1 MNAINQAETP
11 CAPGVTELVERAH
24 AMIPA
29 LRANAAEV
37 EKARSVPKETIDA
50 FKEAGFFKILQP
62 RRWGGWEMDP
72 SVFSKVLMELG
83 RGCPSSAWN
92 MMILGVHQWEFGL
105 FDERA
110 GNDMWAADNSVLV
123 ASSYAPFGKCRKVD
137 GGWMLSGEWKTSSG
151 CDHAQGGAILG
162 AFELDDEG
170 NRRDTRSFL
179 VSREDYDIIDDWFVV
194 GLAGTGS
201 KSVRIKGEAF
211 IPDYRSHSVIDY
223 TKTDR
228 ETPYLHPFNQ
238 VFYASV
244 SSVIIGF
251 ARGMIDL
258 YIEQMKPRQNIMGP
272 AGAAAQNP
280 YVKDKLGNAAL
291 LVRSAQ
297 ARLAQVFEEASAYVQ
312 RGELVPLHD
321 RVFHFLE
328 IQRCGKDCLDA
339 SMMLW
344 KKLSAR
350 AIGLNNPVQLWMRA
364 MLVAA
369 NHITQNEDDNAGVLG
384 GYLLGQGVPPFIY
397 NLPEVPACQEQA
409 A

>member
-1 MNAINQAETP
+1 MNALTDTVQQPT
-11 CAPGVTELVERAH
+11 VSELVERAR

-50 FKEAGFFKILQP
+50 FKQAGFFKILQP
-62 RRWGGWEMDP
+62 RRWGGWEMNP
-72 SVFSKVLMELG
+72 GVFSKVLMELG

-110 GNDMWAADNSVLV
+110 AHDMWAADNSVLV
-123 ASSYAPFGKCRKVD
+123 ASSYAPFGKCRKVE
-137 GGWMLSGEWKTSSG
+137 GGWMLGGEWKTSSG

-162 AFELDDEG
+162 AFWLDDEG
-170 NRRDTRSFL
+170 NRRDYRSFL
-179 VSREDYDIIDDWFVV
+179 VSRSDYEIIDDWHVV

-211 IPDYRSHSVIDY
+211 IPDYRSHSIVDY
-223 TKTDR
+223 QKTER
-228 ETPYLHPFNQ
+228 GTPYLHPFNQ
-238 VFYASV
+238 VFYSAV
-244 SSVIIGF
+244 SSVIVGY

-258 YIEQMKPRQNIMGP
+258 YIEQMAPRQNIVGP

-280 YVKDKLGNAAL
+280 YVKDKLGNAML

-297 ARLAQVFEEASAYVQ
+297 ARLAQVFAEAQAHVE

-339 SMMLW
+339 STMLW

-350 AIGLNNPVQLWMRA
+350 AIWLNNPVQLWMRT

-397 NLPEVPACQEQA
+397 GLPEEAAALAGACA
-409 A
+409 